1 MRNYY
6 AELRQAEKL
15 GKANVRNLVYV
26 FLDEI
31 KEEKDTNEL
40 DRLLDAITCLTV
52 IAGSKELCKMYGELA
67 YELLSWVG
75 ENANEL
81 LSWVGENANE
91 FKGE

>member
-15 GKANVRNLVYV
+15 GKASVRDLLYV

-31 KEEKDTNEL
+31 KEEKDVNEL
-40 DRLLDAITCLTV
+40 DRLMEDISCL
-52 IAGSKELCKMYGELA
+52 IIISGNKALSNMYGDLA
-67 YELLSWVG
+67 GEVG
-75 ENANEL
+75 RWYSKNAN
-81 LSWVGENANE
+81 V

>member
-15 GKANVRNLVYV
+15 GKASVRDLLYV

-31 KEEKDTNEL
+31 KEEKDVNEL
-40 DRLLDAITCLTV
+40 DRLLNDISCLM
-52 IAGSKELCKMYGELA
+52 IICGSKELSKMYGELA
-67 YELLSWVG
+67 SEVG
-75 ENANEL
+75 CWYSKNVNA
-81 LSWVGENANE
+81 

>member
-15 GKANVRNLVYV
+15 GKASVRDLLHV

-31 KEEKDTNEL
+31 KEEKDVNEL
-40 DRLLDAITCLTV
+40 DRLMEDISCM
-52 IAGSKELCKMYGELA
+52 IIISGSKELSKMYGELSVEIDRW
-67 YELLSWVG
+67 YSK
-75 ENANEL
+75 NAN
-81 LSWVGENANE
+81 A